1 MPEELNMVDVWK
13 MKLHELRLQQQLM
26 KMDPKFSEEELN
38 DLAKMIESAR
48 KEYAKALLEEQKENS
63 NGKKL

>member
-38 DLAKMIESAR
+38 DLAKMIESVK
-48 KEYAKALLEEQKENS
+48 KEYSKALLEEQKENS